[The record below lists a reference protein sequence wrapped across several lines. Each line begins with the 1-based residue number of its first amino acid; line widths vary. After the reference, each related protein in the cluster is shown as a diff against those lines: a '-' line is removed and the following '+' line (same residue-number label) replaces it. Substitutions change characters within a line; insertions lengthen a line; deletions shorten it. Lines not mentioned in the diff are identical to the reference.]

1 MAKRINIAGHTY
13 EVMSPKTDR
22 ARSIKNAFEWS
33 SDFTLRDV
41 YGRYSQAKENAYAYC
56 RSREAEANS
65 VDGCITGA
73 NTCQF
78 SYAFTCEWEGIR
90 YLIYIT
96 KNHDYAIEY
105 NAIQ

>member
-22 ARSIKNAFEWS
+22 ARSIKHAFEWS
-33 SDFTLRDV
+33 SDTMLHDV
-41 YGRYSQAKENAYAYC
+41 YDRYSQAKENAYRYC
-56 RSREAEANS
+56 VSRETECNS
-65 VDGCITGA
+65 YDGRITGA

-78 SYAFTCEWEGIR
+78 SYAFTCEWEGIK

-96 KNHDYAIEY
+96 KDHDYAIEY